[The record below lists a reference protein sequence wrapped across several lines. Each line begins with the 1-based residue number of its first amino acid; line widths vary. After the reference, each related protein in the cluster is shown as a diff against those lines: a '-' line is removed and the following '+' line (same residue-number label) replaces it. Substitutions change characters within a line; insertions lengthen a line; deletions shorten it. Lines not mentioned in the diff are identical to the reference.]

1 MELSEDMAGKIRK
14 ALAKAAPYVSTP
26 DFVEATQFLDRLT
39 PTEPE
44 VDEATVW
51 TRKIWGTEDDGA
63 YDHDTVFQETRAV
76 IAELLASKDAEIEQW
91 KSQERVAFEHQQK
104 AESELAAVSAAIG
117 TTEFMDPPDGGSPT
131 LAEQVGRMRAELAA
145 LRAENER
152 LKADNLKHLEE
163 LFDRISAMDEIAKGV
178 HGQGPNWFDE
188 CQRRIDLARNWRNL
202 SKTAERNQAV
212 AVGHLYDKS
221 GRRTNAPFMAVVLPS
236 GGVTKAAERNTAEP
250 ELCDDEGCPHH
261 GTPHV
266 CIDTSRSG
274 GMPPGTN
281 AGAVE
286 VTQADRDATAKVLDY
301 QCWAD
306 ATDYRLTGAQ
316 DRQVEKF
323 VSAFARHRTEAEA
336 RGRREALDEAKEYV
350 RPYLENLDSR
360 HEAIL
365 RGIVVE
371 FWDGLESL
379 MTGGK

>member
-1 MELSEDMAGKIRK
+1 MTDKLAPSEIETLRGVMAHFNPHDSDPLAKDIK
-14 ALAKAAPYVSTP
+14 DALAI
-26 DFVEATQFLDRLT
+26 LDRLS
-39 PTEPE
+39 PPAPE

-250 ELCDDEGCPHH
+250 ATDT
-261 GTPHV
+261 TPEV
-266 CIDTSRSG
+266 
-274 GMPPGTN
+274 
-281 AGAVE
+281 V
-286 VTQADRDATAKVLDY
+286 VTQGAREAAVALMRKVGVKSEY
-301 QCWAD
+301 
-306 ATDYRLTGAQ
+306 LTEIEAGSYDESFYVIAI
-316 DRQVEKF
+316 
-323 VSAFARHRTEAEA
+323 AEAEA
-336 RGRREALDEAKEYV
+336 RGRREALDEVITKIGSMKTG
-350 RPYLENLDSR
+350 RTQP
-360 HEAIL
+360 
-365 RGIVVE
+365 IVMTCAE
-371 FWDGLESL
+371 IIDELKRM